1 MSPNPAFSDRLT
13 QDSLLELSQLFLS
26 RDCTFIFNPLR
37 HTINNRMRT
46 YSNKRKAIDE
56 TVHINV
62 EGFISD
68 EKRIK
73 LEPMLVEEDPLQI
86 SEQFGDNSKPSK
98 IKNVI
103 NNEQE
108 KKCDLFWLNPKI
120 IKIENKGK
128 NMKSK
133 TSNQEL
139 KSNNCMMISNSSQT
153 PSFSKPFSFTNHYKI
168 PLDVSELVEDEIR
181 TKAQGLHNFEIK
193 S

>member
-1 MSPNPAFSDRLT
+1 MSPNPAFSDRLA

-26 RDCTFIFNPLR
+26 RDCTCIFNPLLY
-37 HTINNRMRT
+37 TINNRMRT
-46 YSNKRKAIDE
+46 YSKKRKAIDE

-108 KKCDLFWLNPKI
+108 KKCDHPGS
-120 IKIENKGK
+120 IKK
-128 NMKSK
+128 
-133 TSNQEL
+133 
-139 KSNNCMMISNSSQT
+139 
-153 PSFSKPFSFTNHYKI
+153 
-168 PLDVSELVEDEIR
+168 
-181 TKAQGLHNFEIK
+181 
-193 S
+193 